1 MVGLFISCYSMVMVH
16 NGGKEDR
23 ADKNQEQ
30 ALTTCSPGAHGYFI
44 STISWKPPKPLHKE
58 SLRLTI

>member
-1 MVGLFISCYSMVMVH
+1 MVMVH